1 VQALKQTDP
10 EIYELIR
17 QEERYELDTVRLIP
31 SENYVSK
38 AVLEASG
45 SVLTNKYSEGYPA
58 RRYYEGQRYID
69 QLENLVIERA
79 KNLFGAEHANV
90 QPYSGS
96 PANLAVYFAL
106 LKPGDKIMGMG
117 LPHGGHLSHG
127 WNISITGQFWKAVQ
141 YPVDRESRRLDY
153 DAIREMARR
162 ERPRMI
168 VAGATAY
175 PRQIDFSIF
184 GAIAREVGAFLL
196 ADIAHIAGLII
207 AGVHPDPV
215 PHADVITTTAHKTL
229 RGPRGAMILCRKEVA
244 DRIDRAVFP
253 GLQGGP
259 HNQTTAAIG
268 VALKEAS
275 TPAFKEYGRQI
286 VRNAAA
292 MADELM
298 RRGFDLVSGGTDN
311 HLILIDLTNKNVPG
325 KKAAKA
331 LERAGIV
338 CNYNTV
344 PYDTRKPFNPS
355 GIRLGTPAVTSRGMG
370 EEQMRQ
376 VAAWMDQVIRHV
388 DDEAAIARVGE
399 EVRAM
404 CRDFTAPGI
413 LQGD

>member
-1 VQALKQTDP
+1 MQALKQTDP